1 MRRLAIGLL
10 ALFLLTPTACDS
22 KSKEGGEESEATA
35 ESAEEEEGSADEK
48 EESSEPEK
56 EESADKEESESKEGS
71 AKAGEV
77 DPKLLD
83 PKAADMKAPK
93 KFKAKF
99 VTTKGDF
106 TVEFHREWAPNGVDR
121 FYGLAKIGFYED
133 VAFFRVID
141 GFMAQFGMHGNP
153 KVNETWRNNNI
164 KDDPVEK
171 SNKRGYVTFAQRA
184 EPNSRSTQLFVNYKN
199 NAALDK
205 QGFAP
210 IGKVVDDGMKV
221 VEKLHA
227 GYGEGAPRGN
237 GPSQGM
243 INKKGNAYLKKNF
256 PKLDYLKKVEIME

>member
-1 MRRLAIGLL
+1 MRRLTIALL
-10 ALFLLTPTACDS
+10 ALFLLTPAACDS
-22 KSKEGGEESEATA
+22 KSKEEKEESNATA
-35 ESAEEEEGSADEK
+35 ESAEKEGEK
-48 EESSEPEK
+48 SDDK
-56 EESADKEESESKEGS
+56 KEESEESAEEGET
-71 AKAGEV
+71 AGEEGAATAEEV

-83 PKAADMKAPK
+83 PKAADMEAPEE
-93 KFKAKF
+93 FKAKF

-106 TVEFHREWAPNGVDR
+106 VVEFHREWAPNGVDR

-141 GFMAQFGMHGNP
+141 GFMAQFGMHGIP
-153 KVNETWRNNNI
+153 KVNEVWRNNNI
-164 KDDPVEK
+164 EDDPVEK

-184 EPNSRSTQLFVNYKN
+184 EPNTRSTQLFVNYKDN
-199 NAALDK
+199 GALDK

-221 VEKLHA
+221 VDKLHA

-243 INKKGNAYLKKNF
+243 INKKGNAYLKENF